1 MQDVNMVDAAQLDD
15 VYVQKKSAAPKPERQ
30 INRSEKLTS
39 LERRRDCRQD
49 SSFKH

>member
-1 MQDVNMVDAAQLDD
+1 MQDADTVDAFGLCE

-30 INRSEKLTS
+30 MNNSKTVAK